1 MEKDM
6 GKIRE
11 NPGEIEMADIVR
23 KLYRNRRFIFRV
35 SRIFLVLG
43 ILHAFT
49 SASVYTAQCTVVPQ
63 ITKDASMGGL
73 SGLAAM
79 AGINLGSVNMAKE
92 LSPLVYPKIMKNVE
106 FRKELMMTPLKFKKF
121 EYPVSVYDYCTDPK
135 YRSFNLKAFVWK
147 YTVGLPGLILKTLS
161 KEDTLRKSSGP
172 EVGIL
177 YVSKKE
183 MQVADFLEKVLTL
196 NVDRKEGI
204 VTLSATL
211 PDPLA
216 AAELTDKTLKLLQ
229 KYITEFKIQKV
240 ASNLQFVEE
249 RYHEVKKNFEDKQEE
264 LARFKDANL
273 SFSSATAQIREEKLR
288 SEYTLI
294 YSVYTELAKQLEQS
308 RIAVKETT
316 PILGVVEP
324 VVVPVRP
331 SAPRR
336 MFILV
341 VSVFLGFVLAVGYL
355 FTAPFIAG
363 ITGNKRLLKWYKD

>member
-1 MEKDM
+1 MEKI
-6 GKIRE
+6 GKSPE
-11 NPGEIEMADIVR
+11 ETDFLEIMH
-23 KLYRNRRFIFRV
+23 KFYRNRRFILKV
-35 SRIFLVLG
+35 MGGFLIIGLFYG
-43 ILHAFT
+43 LMSTKI
-49 SASVYTAQCTVVPQ
+49 YTAKCTVVPQ

-106 FRKELMMTPLKFKKF
+106 FRKELMMTPLRFKKF
-121 EYPVSVYDYCTDPK
+121 DRSVSIYDYCTVPE
-135 YRSFNLKAFVWK
+135 YRSFSLKNFVLK
-147 YTVGLPGLILKTLS
+147 YTVGLPGLILKSLS
-161 KEDTLRKSSGP
+161 KEDTLQRFSGTGG
-172 EVGIL
+172 GIL
-177 YVSKKE
+177 YVSKEE
-183 MQVADFLEKVLTL
+183 MLVSEFLGNVLKL
-196 NVDRKEGI
+196 DLDKKEGI
-204 VTLSATL
+204 VELSASL

-273 SFSSATAQIREEKLR
+273 SFSSATARIREEKLR

-294 YSVYTELAKQLEQS
+294 YSVYTELAKQLEQA

-324 VVVPVRP
+324 VVVPVTH

-336 MFILV
+336 IFILV
-341 VSVFLGFVLAVGYL
+341 VSLFLGFVLAAGYL
-355 FTAPFIAG
+355 FTAPFIAEL
-363 ITGNKRLLKWYKD
+363 TGNKKILRWYKD